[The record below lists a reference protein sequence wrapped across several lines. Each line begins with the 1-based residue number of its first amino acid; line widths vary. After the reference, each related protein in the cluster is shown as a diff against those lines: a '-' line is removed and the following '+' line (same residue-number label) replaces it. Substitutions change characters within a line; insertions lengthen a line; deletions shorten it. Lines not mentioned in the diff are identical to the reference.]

1 MYVMGIN
8 VRAAVKEDC
17 SEITHLTNQ
26 LGYPSTLEKICEIMD
41 LVLSHKDHQVF
52 IAEKEN
58 TIVGY
63 IHLIQ
68 SIRIGSNPFVEIAA
82 FIIDES
88 SRSIGVGSSLIGE
101 SEKWASTLGL
111 KDIRIRSNII
121 RKEAHKFFQN
131 RGFQNLKTQEVFLKK
146 VPNSSIGY
154 DEGPS

>member
-1 MYVMGIN
+1 MEIT
-8 VRAAVKEDC
+8 VRPAQKEDC

-41 LVLSHKDHQVF
+41 LVLAHNDHQVF

-68 SIRIGSNPFVEIAA
+68 SMRIGSNPFVEIAA

-88 SRSIGVGSSLIGE
+88 SRSIGVGSSLIRE
-101 SEKWASTLGL
+101 SERWTSGLGF

-121 RKEAHKFFQN
+121 RQEAHDFFQN
-131 RGFQNLKTQEVFLKK
+131 RGFQNIKTQEVFSKHM
-146 VPNSSIGY
+146 SGT
-154 DEGPS
+154 